1 VSEKESVNS
10 TLSCPHQPACPGCP
24 RLGDETPPSEV
35 WETFLTFCRE
45 FDVEQPAWK
54 TGAKEGF
61 RMRSRLAV
69 RGSTQAPQVGL
80 FARGSHDVVDIPKC
94 LIHHPLINQV
104 AATLKQIIRETH
116 TSLYDERLHEGLL
129 RYVQIVI
136 ERQTQKAQVVLVCH
150 SETHHPAQK
159 LASKLSVA
167 LGDVLHSLWWNGNSQ
182 TGNKILGARWHR
194 WQGEGFVEEQ
204 IAGARVFFHPGAFG
218 QNHLELAEEIVEQIH
233 EWVPEK
239 AQLLEYYAGCG
250 AIGLGLLSKVTSC
263 TFNEIAPASMDGLL
277 HALSLL
283 DDEHVQVMEGTAG
296 EFAWLLSSEHV
307 TIVDPPRKGLD
318 PELLT
323 QLLETPPQRLIYVS
337 CGQKAFLQE
346 ARQLLESG
354 QYTLKELQLYDLFPY
369 THHVETLA
377 LFEKKED

>member
-1 VSEKESVNS
+1 
-10 TLSCPHQPACPGCP
+10 
-24 RLGDETPPSEV
+24 
-35 WETFLTFCRE
+35 
-45 FDVEQPAWK
+45 
-54 TGAKEGF
+54 
-61 RMRSRLAV
+61 MRSRLAV

-94 LIHHPLINQV
+94 LIHHPLINRV

-150 SETHHPAQK
+150 CETHHPAQK
-159 LASKLSVA
+159 LASKLSAA
-167 LGDVLHSLWWNGNSQ
+167 LEGVLHSLWWNGNTQ
-182 TGNKILGARWHR
+182 KGNKILGERWHR

-239 AQLLEYYAGCG
+239 SQLLEYYAGCG
-250 AIGLGLLSKVTSC
+250 AISLGLLSKVTSC

-277 HALSLL
+277 HALSLV
-283 DDEHVQVMEGTAG
+283 DDEYVQVMEGTAG
-296 EFAWLLSSEHV
+296 EFAWLLSPEHI

-337 CGQKAFLQE
+337 CGQRAFLQE

-377 LFEKKED
+377 LFERKEDGM